1 MYIIIT
7 MDVKAKR
14 KSVCACNA
22 FEVSIPSKRGSP
34 SDATEHLEAAPA
46 RDGLNPLKAGQS
58 FRRYSYRSWYVGGDG
73 LNPLKAGQSFRLFGG
88 VKGERDGY
96 QSQSPQGGAVLPT

>member
-58 FRRYSYRSWYVGGDG
+58 FR
-73 LNPLKAGQSFRLFGG
+73 LFGG